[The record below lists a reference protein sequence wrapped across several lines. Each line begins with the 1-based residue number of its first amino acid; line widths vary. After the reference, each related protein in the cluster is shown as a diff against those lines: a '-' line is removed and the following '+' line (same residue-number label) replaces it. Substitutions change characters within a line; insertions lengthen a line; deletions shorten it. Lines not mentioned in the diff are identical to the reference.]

1 MYRAAVIGC
10 GNMGRRHAQA
20 YAAMDGIQLVAGVDL
35 FADKVETLS
44 KEFGFSGVYQV
55 CEEML
60 EKERP
65 DLVSVC
71 TRNDGHVDPVILAA
85 EAGAKGIFCE
95 KPIAL
100 RLSDADRM
108 IEACDRTGTQL
119 SVDHSMR
126 FEANYRTMKAWTVQ
140 GEIGD
145 LQRVRILYAGDQGS
159 LFHNA
164 THGLDAFRFY
174 AGDPDWVFADIE
186 RNLNRDSNQESVTA
200 EFRFRAGARGTYLS
214 GAGTDYRYEAL
225 ILEGSTGKIE
235 ARNFDGWRPLMRIWR
250 AEQDADP
257 RSFRDGGVIE
267 GQKNNLYETAIRE
280 LVSSFEQGGENISS
294 GRDARAALEMAVAIY
309 ESKRIESKV
318 RFPYSGS
325 EDPLREMLESGQL
338 PKSFARDLQRMN

>member
-20 YAAMDGIQLVAGVDL
+20 YVATDGIRLVAGADL
-35 FADKVETLS
+35 FVDKVEMLS
-44 KEFGFSGVYQV
+44 TKFGFPGVYRT

-60 EKERP
+60 DREKP

-71 TRNDGHVDPVILAA
+71 TRNDEHVDPVILAA

-126 FEANYRTMKAWTVQ
+126 FEANYRAMKAWTAQ
-140 GEIGD
+140 GRIGD
-145 LQRVRILYAGDQGS
+145 LQRVLILYAGDQGS

-164 THGLDAFRFY
+164 THGLDAFRFF

-186 RNLNRDSNQESVTA
+186 RNPDRDSNPESVAA

-225 ILEGSTGKIE
+225 VLEGSAGRIE
-235 ARNFDGWRPLMRIWR
+235 ARNFDGWRPLMRVWR

-257 RSFRDGGVIE
+257 GSFRDGGVIE
-267 GQKNNLYETAIRE
+267 GQRNNPYETAIRE
-280 LVSSFEQGGENISS
+280 LVSSFERGGENISS

-309 ESKRIESKV
+309 ESKRLEGRV
-318 RFPYSGS
+318 EFPYSGS
-325 EDPLREMLESGQL
+325 EDPLREMLESGRL
-338 PKSFARDLQRMN
+338 PSVFARDLRRMN